1 MKTSIVRI
9 GNSRGIR
16 LPKSVLDQ
24 CQLKDT
30 VELEVKG
37 NAVIVRSARL
47 PRSGWAGAFS
57 GMAGHGDDKMLDE
70 DAVSPTEWDRSDW
83 RW

>member
-1 MKTSIVRI
+1 MKISIVRI

-24 CQLKDT
+24 CHMKDT

-57 GMAGHGDDKMLDE
+57 GMAGHGVDKMLDP
-70 DAVSPTEWDRSDW
+70 DADLSTEWDQSEW